1 MIQDDKPI
9 EKKIFDIVLAARTE
23 GIVGGK
29 TKWLAK
35 GDTDDILNIFLTDDV
50 CRECKGGKYVYP
62 SKLRTTCGITYCPTC
77 DCIMKK
83 SKTIRQVIEE
93 YYADS

>member
-1 MIQDDKPI
+1 MDEV
-9 EKKIFDIVLAARTE
+9 EKKIYDIVLAARTE

-35 GDTDDILNIFLTDDV
+35 GDTDDILDIPITECV
-50 CRECKGGKYVYP
+50 CTECKGKGKLY
-62 SKLRTTCGITYCPTC
+62 TTSYDFQYDCPACNGTG
-77 DCIMKK
+77 KK
-83 SKTIRQVIEE
+83 SKTIRNLIEE